1 MLGTEHQTRE
11 YKMNDDQTKMLT
23 DAINNLAEAIRE
35 LVSRVAEDE
44 PLNYAVARGLVK
56 IAESI
61 EAHQ

>member
-1 MLGTEHQTRE
+1 
-11 YKMNDDQTKMLT
+11 MNDDQTKMLT